1 MDSPE
6 YNKLVDAYQRLQAKY
21 AQLKQAA
28 DLHQIILYHAADMIV
43 IVDAKGRRIWNN
55 QAYFDTLGYSSAEL
69 DHSDSFQELHPDD
82 RDRVQ
87 KIFFE
92 TVQTGIARQTEY
104 RMKHK
109 DGHWLRL
116 ESRARAVTNEQG
128 AVESIVLISRDITD
142 RYLMQMELEQARNR
156 SAGGVISDRLGA
168 VFDRTVERL
177 IGLVRDM
184 RPHLTKGQEQE
195 LDIEQ
200 RLKGVE
206 HSHELL
212 VALLA
217 LGQTSA
223 EDWNA
228 IRMEALISSAVR
240 REIISGGMARD
251 DVVIHADLIVKG
263 SEVLLQ
269 NALGHIIRN
278 AVEATEKRGV
288 VRIELMRWI
297 INREQAVDYGG
308 LTPGEYAAIL
318 VRDQGIGIEMEDL
331 EKIRDPFY
339 TTKPGHEGLGLTI
352 ADVVCSAHGGHL
364 RIKSRRKISTEA
376 LVLLPTLTDRDLNG
390 GGLLENRRTHTV
402 LIMEAEGMVQT
413 FLSRML
419 EDLGFNVCT
428 ASGFHEAGERVK
440 KGMESRDYEKIDVLM
455 GPFLE
460 SEDYTEWIDYM
471 KQLNPDLHTI
481 VTHTDEKHPGVQRY
495 QQYGFDA
502 AMIKPLTLENIRS
515 TLDRVMG

>member
-6 YNKLVDAYQRLQAKY
+6 YNKLVGAYKRLQQKY

-55 QAYFDTLGYSSAEL
+55 QAFHDTLGYSAAEL

-82 RDRVQ
+82 SARVQ
-87 KIFFE
+87 KIFYE

-116 ESRARAVTNEQG
+116 ESRARAVTNDQG
-128 AVESIVLISRDITD
+128 TVESIVLISRDITD
-142 RYLMQMELEQARNR
+142 RYLMQLELEQARGR
-156 SAGGVISDRLGA
+156 STGGVLSDRLGA

-177 IGLVRDM
+177 IELVRDI
-184 RPHLTKGQEQE
+184 RPHLSSGQEQK
-195 LDIEQ
+195 LDIEE
-200 RLKGVE
+200 RLKSVE

-212 VALLA
+212 VALLGM
-217 LGQTSA
+217 GQTSS

-240 REIISGGMARD
+240 REITSGGMARD

-263 SEVLLQ
+263 SELLLQ
-269 NALGHIIRN
+269 NAIGHIIRN

-297 INREQAVDYGG
+297 LNREQAVEYGG
-308 LTPGEYAAIL
+308 VVPGEYAAIL
-318 VRDQGIGIEMEDL
+318 VRDQGIGIEKEDL
-331 EKIRDPFY
+331 GRIRDPFY

-376 LVLLPTLTDRDLNG
+376 LVLLPTMSSEDLDG
-390 GGLLENRRTHTV
+390 EGVMHNRRSKTV

-419 EDLGFNVCT
+419 QDLGFNVC
-428 ASGFHEAGERVK
+428 AAPGFQEAGERVK
-440 KGMESRDYEKIDVLM
+440 KGMESRDYERIDVLM

-460 SEDYTEWIDYM
+460 SEDYTTWIDYM
-471 KQLNPDLHTI
+471 KKLNPDLRTI
-481 VTHTDEKHPGVQRY
+481 VTHTDARHPGVLRY
-495 QQYGFDA
+495 HQYGFDA
-502 AMIKPLTLENIRS
+502 ALIKPLTLENIQS